1 MKFKIIVL
9 LFCFSHLATIG
20 LCIKC
25 GETTYAD
32 DDSSCVCCTNDACLT
47 LLKCP
52 LKAHSDFDILV
63 TTLIIIGAF
72 AIGLILFN

>member
-1 MKFKIIVL
+1 MKLLIIL
-9 LFCFSHLATIG
+9 LIACSYFLIPG

-25 GETTYAD
+25 GGKTYDD
-32 DDSSCVCCTNDACLT
+32 DDSDCVCCSSTETDGSCLT

-72 AIGLILFN
+72 AIG

>member
-1 MKFKIIVL
+1 MKLLIIL
-9 LFCFSHLATIG
+9 LICFSYFSIPG

-25 GETTYAD
+25 GEKTYDD
-32 DDSSCVCCTNDACLT
+32 DDSNCVCCDSEGSCLT

-72 AIGLILFN
+72 AIG

>member
-1 MKFKIIVL
+1 MKIKITIL
-9 LFCFSHLATIG
+9 LYCFCHFFTIN
-20 LCIKC
+20 CITC
-25 GETTYAD
+25 GEKTYAD
-32 DDSSCVCCTNDACLT
+32 DDDSCVCCSTAGACLT

-72 AIGLILFN
+72 AIG